1 MDFQITFFK
10 KVLPVFFLFSTQI
23 LLSQKI
29 VSVHLY
35 VRDTVVTFGGVS
47 RHAIAVNGQI
57 PMPKL
62 EFTEGDT
69 AEFFIH
75 NELSEETSIHWHGL
89 VLPNAMD
96 GVPYLT
102 TPPIK
107 AHTTQIHRFA
117 LIQNGTYWYH
127 SHTKLQEQSGMY
139 GSFIIHK
146 KEKEKNAFDKLPEYA
161 MILSDWTNEKPFEV
175 HRKLHNAS
183 DYYAIRKGTV
193 QSYGEAIRDGYFKT
207 KVANE
212 WKRMNAMDVSDIAY
226 DKFLI
231 NGKDEFRL
239 GEIVRANSYSPLLK
253 AGDKVR
259 LRIANGGSSSYFWLN
274 YAGGK
279 MTVIASDGMD
289 VQPVEVDRLIIA
301 VAETYD
307 VVVTI
312 PNENTAYEFQATPED
327 RTKSV
332 SFYIGNGVKQTISPM
347 PKLKYFEGMKM
358 MNGMMKMNGNL
369 DDMGMS
375 MSLNKMDMNVVM
387 YPEITGEEKPAM
399 DGMKMDDKKMDDKKM
414 DDKKMDGMKMNDKK
428 MDDKKMDGMK
438 MNDKKM
444 DGMKMD
450 MGKEKMDAN
459 MYNGNA
465 LSDIKTLNYA
475 MLKSPTKTNLP
486 KNAPVRELKFELTGN
501 MNRYLWSMDGKT
513 VSETD
518 KILIKQGENIRIV
531 LYNGSMMRHPMHLH
545 GHFFRVLNGQGDYAP
560 LKNVLDIMP
569 METDTV
575 EFNASEKSGDW
586 FFHCHILYHMMSGM
600 GRIFQYEN
608 SIPNPELGDKKKADR
623 QVFKDDRMYHLMAN
637 NDFATNGNDGMV
649 MLSNSRWNFKTEW
662 RLGYHDEHGYE
673 TETHIGRY
681 VDRMQWLMPF
691 VGFDWRYRNTPLSE
705 IGEKNLFGQ
714 VSTKDKR
721 NFFSVG
727 LEYTLPML
735 VKSQFEI
742 FTDGNIRFQLMR
754 EDIPVTKRLRAAF
767 MVNTDKEYMA
777 SLRYIVGKN
786 FGITTHYDS
795 DMGAGVGLR

>member
-1 MDFQITFFK
+1 MVIQKTFYK
-10 KVLPVFFLFSTQI
+10 KVLQVIFLLSTQI
-23 LLSQKI
+23 ILAQK
-29 VSVHLY
+29 VMSVHLY
-35 VRDTVVTFGGVS
+35 IRDTVVTFGGKPK
-47 RHAIAVNGQI
+47 HAIAVNGQI

-62 EFTEGDT
+62 AFTEGDT
-69 AEFFIH
+69 AEFIMH
-75 NELSEETSIHWHGL
+75 NELKEETSIHWHGL
-89 VLPNAMD
+89 ILPNAED

-107 AHTTQIHRFA
+107 SHTTQIHRFA

-127 SHTKLQEQSGMY
+127 SHTRLQEQSGMY
-139 GSFIIHK
+139 GMFIVHK
-146 KEKEKNAFDKLPEYA
+146 KEKNKNAFDKLSEYA
-161 MILSDWTNEKPFEV
+161 MILSDWTNENPSEV

-183 DYYAIRKGTV
+183 DYYAIRKGTT
-193 QSYGEAIRDGYFKT
+193 QSYSEAIRDGYFKT
-207 KVANE
+207 KIANE
-212 WKRMNAMDVSDIAY
+212 WKRMNAMDVSDVYY

-231 NGKDEFRL
+231 NGNSEFSVK
-239 GEIVRANSYSPLLK
+239 EIDGKKLK
-253 AGDKVR
+253 AGDKIR
-259 LRIANGGSSSYFWLN
+259 LRIANGGASSYFWLN

-279 MTVIASDGMD
+279 MTVIATDGID

-301 VAETYD
+301 VSETYD

-312 PNENTAYEFQATPED
+312 PADKTAFEFQATPED

-332 SFYIGNGVKQTISPM
+332 SFYIGNGVKQTISSM

-358 MNGMMKMNGNL
+358 MNSMMKMSGNL

-387 YPEITGEEKPAM
+387 YPEITGDAVKKDETMAM
-399 DGMKMDDKKMDDKKM
+399 DNS
-414 DDKKMDGMKMNDKK
+414 KMN
-428 MDDKKMDGMK
+428 
-438 MNDKKM
+438 
-444 DGMKMD
+444 
-450 MGKEKMDAN
+450 EN
-459 MYNGNA
+459 MYDGNA
-465 LSDIKTLNYA
+465 RSDIKTLNYA

-486 KNAPVRELKFELTGN
+486 QNVSTRTLKFELSGN
-501 MNRYLWSMDGKT
+501 MNRYLWSLDGKT
-513 VSETD
+513 VSESD

-569 METDTV
+569 METDSI

-608 SIPNPELGDKKKADR
+608 SVPNPELGDKKAADR
-623 QVFKDDRMYHLMAN
+623 QVFKDDRMFHVMVE
-637 NDFATNGNDGMV
+637 NDFATNGNDGMA
-649 MLSNSRWNFKTEW
+649 MLSNTRWNFKTEW

-673 TETHIGRY
+673 SETHIGRY

-691 VGFDWRYRNTPLSE
+691 IGFDWRYRNTPASE

-721 NFFSVG
+721 SFFSLG
-727 LEYTLPML
+727 IEYTLPML
-735 VKSQFEI
+735 IKSQLEV
-742 FTDGNIRFQLMR
+742 FTDGNVRFQLMR
-754 EDIPVTKRLRAAF
+754 EDITVAPRLRAEF
-767 MVNTDKEYMA
+767 MINTDKEYMA
-777 SLRYIVGKN
+777 GLKYIVAKK
-786 FGITTHYDS
+786 FAIKTHYDS
-795 DMGAGVGLR
+795 DMGIGLGLTVNY

>member
-1 MDFQITFFK
+1 MLFK
-10 KVLPVFFLFSTQI
+10 KMLSLAALFLLVLNCAFA
-23 LLSQKI
+23 QKI

-35 VRDTVVTFGGVS
+35 VRDTIVTYGGVPK
-47 RHAIAVNGQI
+47 HAIAVNGQI

-75 NELSEETSIHWHGL
+75 NELNEETSIHWHGL

-107 AHTTQIHRFA
+107 PHTTQIHRFA

-139 GSFIIHK
+139 GAFIIHK
-146 KEKEKNAFDKLPEYA
+146 KEKDKTAFDKLPEYA
-161 MILSDWTNEKPFEV
+161 LILSDWTNEKPFEV

-207 KVANE
+207 KLANE

-231 NGKDEFRL
+231 NGKDEFQL
-239 GEIVRANSYSPLLK
+239 GEINNKKLK
-253 AGDKVR
+253 AGDKIR

-289 VQPVEVDRLIIA
+289 VQPVDVDRLIVA
-301 VAETYD
+301 VSETYD

-312 PNENTAYEFQATPED
+312 PNDNTAFEFQATPED

-332 SFYIGNGVKQTISPM
+332 SFYIGSGIKQTISPM

-387 YPEITGEEKPAM
+387 YPEITGGAM
-399 DGMKMDDKKMDDKKM
+399 TDSDTMKMGRGKDS
-414 DDKKMDGMKMNDKK
+414 
-428 MDDKKMDGMK
+428 
-438 MNDKKM
+438 
-444 DGMKMD
+444 KMD
-450 MGKEKMDAN
+450 MGQGKMDAN
-459 MYNGNA
+459 MYDGNA
-465 LSDIKTLNYA
+465 LSEIKTLNYA

-486 KNAPVRELKFELTGN
+486 KNVSMRELKFELTGN

-518 KILIKQGENIRIV
+518 KILIKQGENIRII

-569 METDTV
+569 METDTI

-586 FFHCHILYHMMSGM
+586 FFHCHVLYHMMSGM

-608 SIPNPELGDKKKADR
+608 SVPNPELGDKKAADK
-623 QVFKDDRMYHLMAN
+623 QVYKDDRMYHFMAN
-637 NDFATNGNDGMV
+637 NDFATNGNDGMA
-649 MLSNSRWNFKTEW
+649 MLSNTRWDFKTEW

-691 VGFDWRYRNTPLSE
+691 IGFDWRYRNKPLSE
-705 IGEKNLFGQ
+705 LGEKNLFGQ

-721 NFFSVG
+721 NFFSLG

-735 VKSQFEI
+735 VKSQFEV

-777 SLRYIVGKN
+777 GLKYIIAKN
-786 FGITTHYDS
+786 FALSTHYDS
-795 DMGAGVGLR
+795 DMGIGVGLTVNY